1 MSLKAFKVLGV
12 AGAVVAAAA
21 ALVAVVSGGCT
32 SCIETVSGACVPMK
46 CHWAMIAVALI
57 EVIAAS
63 DFLGLAFVK
72 CKIGRRWLA
81 AACALCQ
88 VLAVACLYGLIGL
101 CGAVEMHC
109 HATALAVSILAAI
122 SVVLCIVAA
131 AKADPNAANM
141 PKRGL

>member
-1 MSLKAFKVLGV
+1 MSLKAFKILGV
-12 AGAVVAAAA
+12 AGAVVAATA
-21 ALVAVVSGGCT
+21 ALVAAFSGGCT
-32 SCIETVSGACVPMK
+32 SCIETASGVCVPMK
-46 CHWAMIAVALI
+46 CHWAMIAVTLI
-57 EVIAAS
+57 EVVAAF

-88 VLAVACLYGLIGL
+88 VLAVVCLYGLIGL
-101 CGAVEMHC
+101 CGAAEMHC
-109 HATALAVSILAAI
+109 HATALAVSVLAAI

-131 AKADPNAANM
+131 AKADPKAASL

>member
-1 MSLKAFKVLGV
+1 MSLKAFKILGG
-12 AGAVVAAAA
+12 AGAIVAVAA
-21 ALVAVVSGGCT
+21 ALVAVFSGGCP
-32 SCIETVSGACVPMK
+32 SCIETASGACVPMQ

-57 EVIAAS
+57 EVIAAF
-63 DFLGLAFVK
+63 DYLGLAFVK

-88 VLAVACLYGLIGL
+88 VLAVVCLYGLIGL
-101 CGAVEMHC
+101 CGADEMHC
-109 HATALAVSILAAI
+109 HATALAVSILAPI

-131 AKADPNAANM
+131 VKADPKAANL

>member
-1 MSLKAFKVLGV
+1 MSLKAFKILGG
-12 AGAVVAAAA
+12 AGAIVAVAA
-21 ALVAVVSGGCT
+21 ALVAVFSGGCP
-32 SCIETVSGACVPMK
+32 SCIETASGACVPMK

-57 EVIAAS
+57 EVIAAF
-63 DFLGLAFVK
+63 DYLGLAFVK

-88 VLAVACLYGLIGL
+88 VLAVVCLYGLIGL
-101 CGAVEMHC
+101 CGADEMHC

-131 AKADPNAANM
+131 VKADPKAANL

>member
-12 AGAVVAAAA
+12 AGAAVALAA
-21 ALVAVVSGGCT
+21 ALVAAISGGCA
-32 SCIETVSGACVPMK
+32 SCVEMASGACSPMK

-57 EVIAAS
+57 EALAAF

-81 AACALCQ
+81 VGCALGQ
-88 VLAVACLYGLIGL
+88 ILALACMYGLIGL
-101 CGAVEMHC
+101 CGSAEMHC
-109 HATALAVSILAAI
+109 HQTAMGVSVLAAV

-131 AKADPNAANM
+131 LKADPNAVNL